1 MEKTFWDGFLKS
13 LGFEPKKIKAL
24 QGASGIKH
32 KILALGVDE
41 EKKRIV
47 IVQDEQDARVLSM
60 AQVDIQATLKEYN
73 VLMIRP
79 VAINLS
85 MAFGSIALLLG
96 TSKLTQFEVEA
107 LSKKGETE
115 AIVEENKSKLENIIN
130 SFSPQ
135 IEIIQRTK
143 PNLVSVFKELVQ
155 QLSHVKF
162 IGDLEKQVPYTLD
175 FNELLNFNPIIYDT
189 SLGICPIPLY
199 DFSMDEAESLIKAAD
214 KDFNIAT
221 LKKHSIHQYFY
232 PPSDS
237 LALGLVENEDYNS
250 KDLIKQIRKV
260 PDIGHPFGKN
270 ELVDVKNIKD
280 MVHALKENGLVAEG
294 EISLTI
300 TEEGKE
306 KRMQVKF
313 SPRESIFKRLSNI
326 FSVKVDMSLKD
337 ILGK

>member
-13 LGFEPKKIKAL
+13 LGFESKKIKAI

-41 EKKRIV
+41 TKKRIV
-47 IVQDEQDARVLSM
+47 IVQDEQDARVLTM
-60 AQVDIQATLKEYN
+60 AQADIQATLKDYN
-73 VLMIRP
+73 ILMIRP

-85 MAFGSIALLLG
+85 MAFGSVAMLLG
-96 TSKLTQFEVEA
+96 TSTLTQFQLEA
-107 LSKKGETE
+107 FSKKGEPE
-115 AIVEENKSKLENIIN
+115 DVVEENKTKLENIIN
-130 SFSPQ
+130 SFGPQ

-162 IGDLEKQVPYTLD
+162 IGDLEKQVPYSID
-175 FNELLNFNPIIYDT
+175 FNELLTFNPVVFDT

-199 DFSMDEAESLIKAAD
+199 DFSMEEAESLIKGTD

-237 LALGLVENEDYNS
+237 LALGLIENEEYTA
-250 KDLIKQIRKV
+250 KELIKQIKKV
-260 PDIGHPFGKN
+260 PDVGHPFGKN
-270 ELVDVKNIKD
+270 EIVDVKNIKD
-280 MVHALKENGLVAEG
+280 MVSALKEQGLVAEG
-294 EISLTI
+294 EVSLTI
-300 TEEGKE
+300 TEDGKE
-306 KRMQVKF
+306 KRMLVKF
-313 SPRESIFKRLSNI
+313 APRESIFKRLSNI
-326 FSVKVDMSLKD
+326 FSIKVDMSLKD
-337 ILGK
+337 FLK